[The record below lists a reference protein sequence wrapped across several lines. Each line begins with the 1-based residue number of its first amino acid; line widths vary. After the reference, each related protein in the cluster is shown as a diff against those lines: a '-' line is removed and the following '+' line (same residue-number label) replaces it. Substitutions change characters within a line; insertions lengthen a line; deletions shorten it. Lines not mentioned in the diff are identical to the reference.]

1 MPLSRR
7 YSPEL
12 APSEG
17 SLFGMDYSNVI
28 PPGVGIDIGQ
38 CSAWENVNPPVP
50 TTLLTVGE
58 VQIVGRTLIAFIEA
72 TGNAGQSP
80 EGIDFQIR
88 WIAFDSEGGVWP
100 RTALVLCAQT
110 S

>member
-12 APSEG
+12 APNEG
-17 SLFGMDYSNVI
+17 SLFGMDFSSVI
-28 PPGVGIDIGQ
+28 PPGVGIDFGECAVVQ
-38 CSAWENVNPPVP
+38 NTQPVQDAS
-50 TTLLTVGE
+50 TMITVGT
-58 VQIVGRTLIAFIEA
+58 VQVVGRTLIAFIESNQ
-72 TGNAGQSP
+72 NA
-80 EGIDFQIR
+80 EGRDFQVR

>member
-12 APSEG
+12 APNEG
-17 SLFGMDYSNVI
+17 SLFGMDFSFVI
-28 PPGVGIDIGQ
+28 PPGVGIDFGQ
-38 CSAWENVNPPVP
+38 CGAWENTNPPVP
-50 TTLLTVGE
+50 TTLLTVGD
-58 VQIVGRTLIAFIEA
+58 VQVIGRTLIAFIESSGGA
-72 TGNAGQSP
+72 

>member
-1 MPLSRR
+1 
-7 YSPEL
+7 
-12 APSEG
+12 
-17 SLFGMDYSNVI
+17 MDYSNVI
-28 PPGVGIDIGQ
+28 PPGVGIDIGE
-38 CSAWENVNPPVP
+38 CGAWTNNANPVP
-50 TTLLTVGE
+50 TTLLTVGD
-58 VQIVGRTLIAFIEA
+58 VSIVGRTLIAFIESS
-72 TGNAGQSP
+72 NAA

>member
-12 APSEG
+12 APNEG
-17 SLFGMDYSNVI
+17 SLFGMDYSYVI
-28 PPGVGIDIGQ
+28 PPGVGINIGQ
-38 CSAWENVNPPVP
+38 CAAWENSNPPVP
-50 TTLLTVGE
+50 STLLTVGD
-58 VQIVGRTLIAFIEA
+58 VSVIGRTLVAFIEA
-72 TGNAGQSP
+72 NDPAA

-88 WIAFDSEGGVWP
+88 WIAFDTEGGVWP